1 MLEGRE
7 EELAWL
13 ATRLA
18 ALREHRPF
26 AALVRGEAGVGK
38 SALIDAAVQDAKG
51 VRVLRA
57 RGYES
62 DREIP
67 FAGLLELAAPLL
79 ELRERLPGAQRDAVE
94 AAFALRRPEPHDRFA
109 VPAGLLGLLSH
120 AAEDEPLVTVVDDV
134 HWLDDAS
141 RDALLFVARRLAGEP
156 IGVLMGLRDGAVAD
170 LDFSG
175 IEELALAG
183 LDEASSLRLLRR
195 DSPDLP
201 ERVAGALVAAT
212 AGNPLALQEVPA
224 ALSAGQ
230 RAGTDALA
238 DPLPTTAAVEEAF
251 ARQIAALPAEAGA
264 ALTVAA
270 AMSRI
275 DLDELLPALERVGLD
290 QGALGPAEQAGLL
303 TPAGPGRVGFRHPL
317 LRAAAF
323 NAATGQQQRDAHTAL
338 AHTARD
344 PRRRAW
350 HLAHAAVQADEE
362 VATALEDAAHDAR
375 GRGGHAEAA
384 RAFTRAAELSTV
396 PAARGRRSLEA
407 AQDSALI
414 GRTEAA
420 AALLEAADPLIE
432 EALRPAADRLRGNL
446 EMRTGNPV
454 DAQAILDGAADRA
467 LEGGDPAT
475 AATLLLESAIGHTR
489 TGNPT
494 GMMDTLGRA
503 EEAAAAAGGVAEVV
517 TRIMLVVSRTV
528 LGQSPDVHEQ
538 LAALEPLLAELPL
551 VHLAEPVGLLG
562 QIAMT
567 VEEFTIA
574 ERIAEELLDQQRRA
588 GAVGT
593 LPYPLSVRAMLG
605 ERQGRW
611 PEALADAREAVLV
624 AHEVGHLTMH
634 AFTLAVLAHIEAD
647 LGHTDSARA
656 HARES
661 AELADRG
668 GATNLGIYS
677 YAALGR
683 AELAVE
689 AAGAAAEALD
699 EAARRR
705 GLLAWREPAMVLDGA
720 DHVEALLRTGRQ
732 DEAAEALGRLAEQ
745 AETAGGTWGRA
756 ATERARLM
764 MAEGDDVDAHAARAL
779 AWHEQAAMPYER
791 ARTELAWG
799 ERLRRM
805 RLRSQ
810 ARAPLTRAL
819 DTFREL
825 GARPWVLRTEREL
838 EAAGARSPEPTSA
851 GPGRDDL
858 STHELRIALMVAQG
872 MTNRE
877 VAAAL
882 FLSPKTIEF
891 HLSRIYRT
899 LGVRSR
905 TQLARFLARDQQ
917 AGIAP

>member
-1 MLEGRE
+1 M
-7 EELAWL
+7 
-13 ATRLA
+13 
-18 ALREHRPF
+18 
-26 AALVRGEAGVGK
+26 
-38 SALIDAAVQDAKG
+38 
-51 VRVLRA
+51 LRA

-79 ELRERLPGAQRDAVE
+79 DLRDRLPEAQRDAVE

-120 AAEDEPLVTVVDDV
+120 AAEDEPLVAVVDDV

-156 IGVLMGLRDGAVAD
+156 IGVLMGLRDGAVTG

-175 IEELALAG
+175 IEELALQG
-183 LDEASSLRLLRR
+183 LDEASSLRLLQR

-201 ERVAGALVAAT
+201 ERVAGALIAAT

-224 ALSAGQ
+224 ALTAGQ

-238 DPLPTTAAVEEAF
+238 DPLPTTAAVEDAF
-251 ARQIAALPAEAGA
+251 ARQIAALPAEAGG

-290 QGALGPAEQAGLL
+290 QGALGPAEQAGLV
-303 TPAGPGRVGFRHPL
+303 TPAGSGRIAFRHPL

-323 NAATGQQQRDAHTAL
+323 NAATGERQRDAHTAL

-362 VATALEDAAHDAR
+362 VARALEDAAHDAR

-407 AQDSALI
+407 AQDSALV

-420 AALLEAADPLIE
+420 AALLEAAGPLIE
-432 EALRPAADRLRGNL
+432 EPLRPAADRLRGNL

-454 DAQAILDGAADRA
+454 DAQAILDAAAGRA
-467 LEGGDPAT
+467 LAGGDPAT

-494 GMMDTLGRA
+494 GMMATLGRA

-528 LGQSPDVHEQ
+528 LGQAPDVHEQ
-538 LAALEPLLAELPL
+538 LATLEPRLAELPL

-567 VEEFTIA
+567 VEEFEIS
-574 ERIAEELLDQQRRA
+574 ERIADELLDQQRRA

-605 ERQGRW
+605 ERRGRW
-611 PEALADAREAVLV
+611 PEALTDAREAVLV

-689 AAGAAAEALD
+689 AADAAAEALD

-705 GLLAWREPAMVLDGA
+705 RLLAWREPAMVLDGA

-732 DEAAEALGRLAEQ
+732 DEAAEALDRLAAQ
-745 AETAGGTWGRA
+745 AETAGGTWARA

-819 DTFREL
+819 ETFREL
-825 GARPWVLRTEREL
+825 GARPWVLRAEREL
-838 EAAGARSPEPTSA
+838 EAAGVRSPQAEPA

-917 AGIAP
+917 AGMAP

>member
-1 MLEGRE
+1 M
-7 EELAWL
+7 

-18 ALREHRPF
+18 ELRRHRPF
-26 AALVRGEAGVGK
+26 AALIRGEAGVGK
-38 SALIDAAVQDAKG
+38 SSLIDAAVGQARG

-62 DREIP
+62 DRDIP
-67 FAGLLELAAPLL
+67 FAGLLELASPLL
-79 ELRERLPGAQRDAVE
+79 ELRDRLPEAQREAVE
-94 AAFALRRPEPHDRFA
+94 AAFALRQAGPHDRFA

-120 AAEDEPLVTVVDDV
+120 AAEDEPVVVVVDDV

-141 RDALLFVARRLAGEP
+141 RGALLFVARRLAGEQ
-156 IGVLMGLRDGAVAD
+156 IGVVLGLRDGAVTG

-175 IEELALAG
+175 LEELALTG
-183 LDEASSLRLLRR
+183 LDQSSALRLLRR
-195 DSPDLP
+195 DQPYLPD
-201 ERVAGALVAAT
+201 RVAGALVAAT
-212 AGNPLALQEVPA
+212 AGNPLALLEVPA
-224 ALSAGQ
+224 ALTPEQ

-238 DPLPTTAAVEEAF
+238 DPLPTTAAVEDAF
-251 ARQIAALPAEAGA
+251 ARQIAALAEETGA
-264 ALTVAA
+264 ALVVAA

-275 DLDELLPALERVGLD
+275 DLDELLPALERVGLGA
-290 QGALGPAEQAGLL
+290 GALGPAEQAGLVA
-303 TPAGPGRVGFRHPL
+303 PAAPGRIAFRHPL

-362 VATALEDAAHDAR
+362 VAAALEDAAHDAR

-384 RAFTRAAELSTV
+384 RAFARAAELSTV

-407 AQDSALI
+407 AQDASVV
-414 GRTEAA
+414 GRTESAV
-420 AALLEAADPLIE
+420 ALLEAADPLIE
-432 EALRPAADRLRGNL
+432 DDLRPAAERLRGNL
-446 EMRTGNPV
+446 EMRTGDPL
-454 DAQAILDGAADRA
+454 DAQAILDAAAGRA
-467 LEGGDPAT
+467 LEAGDPAT

-489 TGNPT
+489 TGDPT
-494 GMMDTLGRA
+494 GMMETLGRA
-503 EEAAAAAGGVAEVV
+503 EEAAAAAGGVAELV

-528 LGQSPDVHEQ
+528 LGQAPDVHEQ
-538 LAALEPLLAELPL
+538 LAALEPQLPALPL
-551 VHLAEPVGLLG
+551 VHLGEPVGLLG

-567 VEEFTIA
+567 VEEFAIA
-574 ERIAEELLDQQRRA
+574 ERIADELLSQQRRA

-593 LPYPLSVRAMLG
+593 LPYPLSVRAMIG
-605 ERQGRW
+605 ERMGRW

-624 AHEVGHLTMH
+624 AHEVGHLSMH

-647 LGHTDSARA
+647 LGHTDDARA

-661 AELADRG
+661 ASLADRA

-689 AAGAAAEALD
+689 AADAAAEALD

-705 GLLAWREPAMVLDGA
+705 RLLAWREPAMVLDGA
-720 DHVEALLRTGRQ
+720 DHVEALLRTGRR
-732 DEAAEALGRLAEQ
+732 DEAAEALERLAGQ
-745 AETAGGTWGRA
+745 AETAGGEWGHA

-764 MAEGDDVDAHAARAL
+764 MAESDDVDAHAARAL
-779 AWHEQAAMPYER
+779 AWHDHAPMPYER

-799 ERLRRM
+799 ERLRRL

-819 DTFREL
+819 ETFREL
-825 GARPWVLRTEREL
+825 GARPWVVRAEREL
-838 EAAGARSPEPTSA
+838 DAAGARAPEPAGA
-851 GPGRDDL
+851 GPGRADL
-858 STHELRIALMVAQG
+858 SSHELRIALMVAQG

-905 TQLARFLARDQQ
+905 TQLARFLAQDQQ
-917 AGIAP
+917 AGPASA